1 MANINVY
8 KKTHKPVNS
17 EKTKFKQGCYVP
29 VNREKVIGGEIIYRS
44 SWEEKLARWC
54 DLSPSVIRWGSEVV
68 AIQYRDPGSVDLN
81 ECRKY
86 GLNPGDPNQWPI
98 KNYYI
103 DFYIEFLS
111 DENENGESHLEKV
124 LIEVKPFKETL
135 PPEPVSESAKLKE
148 KKRFNEAA
156 KTYLRNRE
164 KWRAAQA
171 YAEKHGVKFAIWTE
185 KSLKALGVENY

>member
-1 MANINVY
+1 MANINEY
-8 KKTHKPVNS
+8 KKTHKPVSS
-17 EKTKFKQGCYVP
+17 EKTKYKQGTYIP
-29 VNREKVIGGEIIYRS
+29 VNTTKVIGGAVIYRS

-54 DLSPSVIRWGSEVV
+54 DLSPSVVKWGTEVV
-68 AIQYRDPGSVDLN
+68 AIQYRDPGSVNLD

-86 GLNPGDPNQWPI
+86 GLNPSDPNQWPI

-103 DFYIEFLS
+103 DFYIEFTPK
-111 DENENGESHLEKV
+111 DYDGDESHMEKV
-124 LIEVKPFKETL
+124 LIEVKPLKETQ
-135 PPEPVSESAKLKE
+135 PPQPVGENAKLKD